1 MLPLNAPLHTH
12 SLIYCSEPLRTL
24 EDDELDSGDDEGRRD
39 RMPSEQYDHETQNVV
54 IQESS
59 MSRQSLPEPTDGE
72 VCQVMP
78 LPQPGSLT
86 DMARCT

>member
-1 MLPLNAPLHTH
+1 MRH
-12 SLIYCSEPLRTL
+12 SHNSELTNRSEPLRTL

-59 MSRQSLPEPTDGE
+59 MSRQPLPEPTDGE
-72 VCQVMP
+72 VCFVMT
-78 LPQPGSLT
+78 QSIFLT
-86 DMARCT
+86 NMVRCT

>member
-1 MLPLNAPLHTH
+1 MRRMLRLNARPHNSRLTAH
-12 SLIYCSEPLRTL
+12 SEPLRTL

-59 MSRQSLPEPTDGE
+59 MSRQPLPEPTDGE
-72 VCQVMP
+72 V
-78 LPQPGSLT
+78 
-86 DMARCT
+86 

>member
-1 MLPLNAPLHTH
+1 MRH
-12 SLIYCSEPLRTL
+12 SLNPSLTICSEPLRTL

-59 MSRQSLPEPTDGE
+59 MSRQPLPEPTDGE
-72 VCQVMP
+72 VCLVI
-78 LPQPGSLT
+78 PQLGSLT

>member
-1 MLPLNAPLHTH
+1 MLHLNAPLHNLP
-12 SLIYCSEPLRTL
+12 LINCSEPLRTL

-72 VCQVMP
+72 VCQVT
-78 LPQPGSLT
+78 PQPQSLT
-86 DMARCT
+86 DMVRCT

>member
-1 MLPLNAPLHTH
+1 MLCLNAPPQTSRLTT
-12 SLIYCSEPLRTL
+12 YSEPLRTL

-59 MSRQSLPEPTDGE
+59 MSRQPLPEPTDGE
-72 VCQVMP
+72 VCKVV
-78 LPQPGSLT
+78 PQLASRIDP
-86 DMARCT
+86 ARCT

>member
-1 MLPLNAPLHTH
+1 ML
-12 SLIYCSEPLRTL
+12 SLDAQPHDSQLTTCSEPLRTL

-59 MSRQSLPEPTDGE
+59 MSRQPLPEPTDGE
-72 VCQVMP
+72 VCQMA
-78 LPQPGSLT
+78 LQPESHT
-86 DMARCT
+86 DTTRCT

>member
-1 MLPLNAPLHTH
+1 MTCLEMTQMKTKREPRRMLSLNARLHNSRLTAH
-12 SLIYCSEPLRTL
+12 SEPLRTL

-59 MSRQSLPEPTDGE
+59 MSRQPLPEPTDGE
-72 VCQVMP
+72 V
-78 LPQPGSLT
+78 
-86 DMARCT
+86 

>member
-1 MLPLNAPLHTH
+1 MLHRNARPHDSPLTT
-12 SLIYCSEPLRTL
+12 CSEPLRTL

-59 MSRQSLPEPTDGE
+59 MSRQPLPEPTDGE
-72 VCQVMP
+72 VCQVTP
-78 LPQPGSLT
+78 ALVSRT
-86 DMARCT
+86 DTARCT